1 MAEAEEERYLGD
13 IISKDGR
20 NIKNFKARV
29 KKGTGIVNKIMTM
42 LEGIP
47 FGKFYFEV
55 AVILRNSLLVSS
67 ILCNSEAWYNITNA
81 EMDFLETVD
90 LVLLRR
96 ILGAPNSTPKEMLY
110 LELGCIPLRNVIQKR
125 RLSFLYYILHE
136 DPKSLVF
143 KFLESPMKNRTKND
157 WASTVLKDIQELSL
171 NLKIEDINVM
181 KNMLKQRVIEKT
193 LQDLNGRKKS
203 HSKVMSLEHKYL
215 KMKKYFMPKNIQTS
229 KEEIQCV
236 FKLRCRVTNVKTNM
250 QGLYDSFECTAC
262 GKNDESQ
269 KHIIECKELLKRNQ
283 EIREKTIYENLF
295 QANVSEQIHVAKM
308 FIKNMKIKEEM
319 MKNEK

>member
-1 MAEAEEERYLGD
+1 MAETEEERYLGD

-55 AVILRNSLLVSS
+55 AVILRNSLLVCS
-67 ILCNSEAWYNITNA
+67 ILCNSLAWYNITNT

-110 LELGCIPLRNVIQKR
+110 LELGCIPLRNLIQKR

-136 DPKSLVF
+136 DSKSL
-143 KFLESPMKNRTKND
+143 
-157 WASTVLKDIQELSL
+157 
-171 NLKIEDINVM
+171 
-181 KNMLKQRVIEKT
+181 MLRFQ
-193 LQDLNGRKKS
+193 N
-203 HSKVMSLEHKYL
+203 H
-215 KMKKYFMPKNIQTS
+215 
-229 KEEIQCV
+229 KEE
-236 FKLRCRVTNVKTNM
+236 
-250 QGLYDSFECTAC
+250 
-262 GKNDESQ
+262 
-269 KHIIECKELLKRNQ
+269 
-283 EIREKTIYENLF
+283 
-295 QANVSEQIHVAKM
+295 
-308 FIKNMKIKEEM
+308 
-319 MKNEK
+319 